1 MTEEKY
7 IQAVNDHAD
16 SLFRIAYSVC
26 KNRQDAEDSV
36 QNSFMKLFTTQ
47 KSFSSD
53 EHMKNY
59 LVKIT
64 VNYCKHMFTT
74 PWKKKVVL
82 LEEYNNEDYYT
93 MEDREEHYEV
103 YNAVMSLPQKYRLV
117 VHLYYFEDY
126 SVKEIS
132 KLINE
137 KETTIQTRLMR
148 AREKLK
154 VLLKEVWQDEEE

>member
-1 MTEEKY
+1 
-7 IQAVNDHAD
+7 
-16 SLFRIAYSVC
+16 
-26 KNRQDAEDSV
+26 
-36 QNSFMKLFTTQ
+36 
-47 KSFSSD
+47 
-53 EHMKNY
+53 
-59 LVKIT
+59 
-64 VNYCKHMFTT
+64 MFTT

-82 LEEYNNEDYYT
+82 LEEYNNKDYYT
-93 MEDREEHYEV
+93 MDDREDHYEV

-148 AREKLK
+148 ARNKLK
-154 VLLKEVWQDEEE
+154 TLLKEVWQDEEE